1 MSRAAVALA
10 NSTPGAIDAR
20 SGVEVPAADSPRKSS
35 PGRTPRR
42 IKLTRTHLAIAVM
55 AVIAVWLVIVFARAI
70 ADVNRA
76 TTLQQSVAAE
86 SAALTQ
92 QLAAD
97 RRELALVQTD
107 AFQRIQARAYGL
119 GESGERAFSLPADAP
134 SPAPIV
140 PLGSTSTQADSPA
153 TPLDAWL
160 MILFGR

>member
-10 NSTPGAIDAR
+10 SSVPGAIGARGGAEAPAGDA
-20 SGVEVPAADSPRKSS
+20 SRKGS
-35 PGRTPRR
+35 PGRSPGR
-42 IKLTRTHLAIAVM
+42 IRLTRTHLAIAAM

-70 ADVNRA
+70 ADVDRA
-76 TTLQQSVAAE
+76 TTLQQSVADE

-97 RRELALVQTD
+97 RRELELVQTD

-119 GESGERAFSLPADAP
+119 GESGEQVFSLPADAP
-134 SPAPIV
+134 SPPAIV
-140 PLGSTSTQADSPA
+140 PLGSTTSANDVPT

-160 MILFGR
+160 EILFGQ